1 MADLSHHIEAILFVS
16 GEPVTLKEIAKITD
30 WDTDAVYA
38 ALIELRGRYVHSALQ
53 ILEIAE
59 GYQMSTRAEFAK
71 TVTKYLAPHANRLSK
86 PGLETV
92 TIVAYQQPCTI
103 AEVESIRGVSCDGV
117 MKTLLERELIVETGR
132 KQTPGRPILYGTTG
146 QFLHYFGLGSLDDLP
161 ALEEEEQII
170 ENAKQEAQLALYAAG
185 MGTHDDRMGTHD
197 E

>member
-16 GEPVTLKEIAKITD
+16 GEPVTLKEIAKVTD

-53 ILEIAE
+53 IVEIAE
-59 GYQMSTRAEFAK
+59 GYQMSTRAEFAG

-117 MKTLLERELIVETGR
+117 MKTLLERELIV
-132 KQTPGRPILYGTTG
+132 
-146 QFLHYFGLGSLDDLP
+146 LGSLDDLP

-170 ENAKQEAQLALYAAG
+170 ENAKQEAGLALYAAG
-185 MGTHDDRMGTHD
+185 MGTHD